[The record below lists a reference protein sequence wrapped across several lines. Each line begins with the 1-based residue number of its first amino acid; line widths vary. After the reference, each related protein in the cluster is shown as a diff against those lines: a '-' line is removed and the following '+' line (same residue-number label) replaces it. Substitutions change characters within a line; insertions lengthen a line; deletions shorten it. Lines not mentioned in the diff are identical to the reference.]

1 MVEEMFHQT
10 PEQFKQFNKKF
21 KFFSSESPPIITTE
35 VIPNYAYGIHSD
47 ANDQCCGFDNFHYH
61 IIAETT
67 TDLGK
72 QKKYTVPCLYSTY
85 KHLLYNSTDHFFAG
99 DLMKQLNNAVNYN
112 QQYPPVDQQP
122 NTSLRRR
129 LPLLCA
135 VQKQHNNTQTN
146 IMPSETFDRV
156 LRIINSNLCGDF
168 CRILDILLSGYGVL
182 CIDSNEKT
190 IKFEFELK
198 NFT

>member
-10 PEQFKQFNKKF
+10 PEYFKQFNKKF
-21 KFFSSESPPIITTE
+21 KFFISESPPIITTE

-85 KHLLYNSTDHFFAG
+85 KHLLYNLHGSFLYRRFDETTT
-99 DLMKQLNNAVNYN
+99 VNYN

-129 LPLLCA
+129 LPLVCA
-135 VQKQHNNTQTN
+135 MQKQHNNTQTD
-146 IMPSETFDRV
+146 IMPSETFDRM

-190 IKFEFELK
+190 IKIEFELR
-198 NFT
+198 NLT